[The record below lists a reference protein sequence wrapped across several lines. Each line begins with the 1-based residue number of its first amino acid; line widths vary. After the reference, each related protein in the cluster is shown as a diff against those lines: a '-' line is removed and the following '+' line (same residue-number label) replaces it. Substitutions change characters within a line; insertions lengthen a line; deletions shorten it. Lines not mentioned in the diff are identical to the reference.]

1 MWVVLKSLF
10 MLSSGKV
17 WSVLGANT
25 CSLAFP
31 RYEGLSEVFLSCPV
45 PKLLLLAGTDR
56 LDRYC
61 YPEPYEEFLKVK

>member
-1 MWVVLKSLF
+1 LF
-10 MLSSGKV
+10 
-17 WSVLGANT
+17 
-25 CSLAFP
+25 LAFP

-61 YPEPYEEFLKVK
+61 SPVPYEKFLKVKESMLAFGKDLGH